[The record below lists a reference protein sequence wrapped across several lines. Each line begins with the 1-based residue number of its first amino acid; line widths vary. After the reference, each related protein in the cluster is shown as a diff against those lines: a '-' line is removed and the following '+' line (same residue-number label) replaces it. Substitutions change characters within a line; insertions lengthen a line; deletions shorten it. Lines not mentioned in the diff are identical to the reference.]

1 MMHIKGM
8 FALALL
14 MGSAAN
20 AVAAPTAD
28 LNIRAK
34 IIPESCDV
42 IIGTGVMDFGSH
54 NTKDLPAAGGDG
66 YALVGKK
73 NASLNVNCPAPS
85 LLTINVSSSKGPVGA
100 NDKAFLA
107 HANVGGDA
115 IGILNVEHENIF
127 VDSVQGVALSKQG
140 GAGWVRSGVISSNPA
155 VTHSVGSNGGN
166 APVALEKLTS
176 QVAVSL
182 LVNKDFMD
190 KSSDLDVDVTLT
202 FNVLY
207 I

>member
-1 MMHIKGM
+1 MKLMKGM
-8 FALALL
+8 FAVALL
-14 MGSAAN
+14 VGSVGN
-20 AVAAPTAD
+20 SIAAPTAD
-28 LNIRAK
+28 LNIKAK

-42 IIGTGVMDFGSH
+42 TIGVGVMDFGSH
-54 NTKDLPAAGGDG
+54 NTKDLPAAGGGG

-73 NASLNVNCPAPS
+73 NTSLNVSCPAPS
-85 LLTINVSSSKGPVGA
+85 LLTIKVTGSKGPVLT

-107 HANVGGDA
+107 HAVGADA
-115 IGILNVEHENIF
+115 VGIINVEHENIF

-166 APVALEKLTS
+166 APAALEKLTS

-182 LVNKDFMD
+182 LVNKDLMD

-202 FNVLY
+202 FDVLY